1 MSVSE
6 TVKPKEPNAEA
17 RPYNFRQRGR
27 ENSMSL
33 QSRRKK
39 IAPGK
44 RSETKWSGAPPGV
57 PQQRDFQAH
66 FSGRQNNASDNAL
79 SPAKAGFALHDN
91 GYPGFR
97 SLRLLHPGLS
107 SAARFAGSL
116 CAALLVI
123 FTVTS
128 TPLKAQSAKSEQ
140 QTASRGRVAGEP
152 KAAESSRSLPA
163 IHSRAEF
170 DSLAVTYDP
179 DTPYA
184 LPHVLFVIDRQNQSR
199 IYYVNTKLFKFH
211 KDFVN
216 GTYLSLE
223 RGQVFFENNYLKANR
238 RFIMG
243 TIAYHT
249 PVRKWT
255 FEFWEGDLIPSEQIK
270 LAADVISHSFFT
282 PVAFKPN
289 SNRQDEAS
297 AHIEGLQRVLQ
308 TEISRNQEYEPL
320 NVAKGLGRIHII
332 AKLDEHVEIGF
343 NEILVL
349 DEVPV
354 QLPPVAGIITTK
366 PSTPLSHINLLAKG
380 WGIPNV
386 YIKNAQELF
395 KQYNG
400 WWVEFDARRDN
411 YSIKRAG
418 NSQLDEYQKR
428 LKERLDVMKPRSD
441 LSVKRLAGLGEQR
454 ASSVIAYGAK
464 SANLGELIHA
474 KLPGIA
480 VPPGFTIP
488 FFYYDQFLKEN
499 KIDDAIYTMLNDQKF
514 VHDPAY
520 RRAYLTR
527 MRDQIQQGR
536 MNAEL
541 HAETLRRWHAE
552 FPGKGVFAR
561 SSTNSEDLPNFN
573 GAGLYTSMPNLRTD
587 DQLIEGIKSVWASV
601 WNFEAYEARERA
613 GIDHMKIYMAVLIQ
627 EGINSESSGVMI
639 TADPFNREPSAI
651 NRGSIYI
658 SAKRGLGMKVV
669 EGQRIAEQVVF
680 RPVANSVQVLTRSE
694 EDSLLTFDE
703 HGGIKEVPIGSERVV
718 LTDEVVRRLATA
730 AAGIKKVFGG
740 KDQDIE
746 WAYLRGEI
754 YIVQSRPYIP
764 GG

>member
-1 MSVSE
+1 MRKAKELRRRWRRGIAAFLLAVVPASVFLAKTSD
-6 TVKPKEPNAEA
+6 AA
-17 RPYNFRQRGR
+17 D
-27 ENSMSL
+27 
-33 QSRRKK
+33 
-39 IAPGK
+39 
-44 RSETKWSGAPPGV
+44 PP
-57 PQQRDFQAH
+57 
-66 FSGRQNNASDNAL
+66 
-79 SPAKAGFALHDN
+79 
-91 GYPGFR
+91 R
-97 SLRLLHPGLS
+97 SL
-107 SAARFAGSL
+107 SAVR
-116 CAALLVI
+116 
-123 FTVTS
+123 
-128 TPLKAQSAKSEQ
+128 
-140 QTASRGRVAGEP
+140 
-152 KAAESSRSLPA
+152 
-163 IHSRAEF
+163 SRAEF
-170 DSLAVTYDP
+170 DSLAVTYDA

-184 LPHVLFVIDRQNQSR
+184 LPHVLFVIDRQSKNR
-199 IYYVNTKLFKFH
+199 IYYVNTKLYKFH

-223 RGQVFFENNYLKANR
+223 RGQEFFENNYLKPNR

-243 TIAYHT
+243 TIAYQT

-255 FEFWEGDLIPSEQIK
+255 FEFWEGDLIPTDQIK
-270 LAADVISHSFFT
+270 LASDVINKTFFT

-297 AHIEGLQRVLQ
+297 ANIEGLTRVLQ

-320 NVAKGLGRIHII
+320 NVAKGLGRIHIVP
-332 AKLDEHVEIGF
+332 KLDDHVEIGF

-411 YSIKRAG
+411 YSIKRADL
-418 NSQLDEYQKR
+418 NVLDEYQKR

-441 LSVKRLAGLGEQR
+441 LSVTKLASLSEQR

-464 SANLGELIHA
+464 SANLGEMIHA
-474 KLPGIA
+474 KMPGIM

-488 FFYYDQFLKEN
+488 FFNYDQFLKDN
-499 KIDDAIYTMLNDQKF
+499 KLDDAIYTMLNDQKF

-527 MRDQIQQGR
+527 MRNQIQQGK
-536 MNAEL
+536 MNTEL
-541 HAETLRRWHAE
+541 RAETLRRWHSE

-573 GAGLYTSMPNLRTD
+573 GAGLYTTMPNLRTD
-587 DQLIEGIKSVWASV
+587 DQLIEGVKSVWASV

-639 TADPFNREPSAI
+639 TADPFNRAPDAI
-651 NRGSIYI
+651 NKGSIYI

-669 EGQRIAEQVVF
+669 EGQRIAEQVVY
-680 RPVANSVQVLTRSE
+680 RPIANSVQVLTRSE
-694 EDSLLTFDE
+694 EDSLLTFDD
-703 HGGIKEVPIGSERVV
+703 HGGIKEIPISGERVV
-718 LTDEVVRRLATA
+718 LTDDVVRRLAA
-730 AAGIKKVFGG
+730 AAAKIKQVFHG

-746 WAYLRGEI
+746 WAFMKGQI